1 MTWTWTRRRAAA
13 RGQPRG
19 PSACASTLAR
29 RASFW
34 ANRRPHEAPCGYSR
48 AAVLLWQLQTKR
60 GFKGRDSR
68 KSEIA
73 RIHAHTHTHASK
85 QAGLPASPH
94 VKASALEAHAR
105 LAPKRSTGRAHTS
118 TAPGTHSSPSD
129 PRPWIRAG
137 VPRRPLVGHARGQ
150 PAKTALLGGERV
162 GGPRFLPPRVGGPRF
177 LPPQLLGGAVGGG
190 RRRALV
196 ALVMVRVGVRVG
208 VGVGVRVRLGFG

>member
-1 MTWTWTRRRAAA
+1 MDMDAASRGGTRPDARAVSMLWHAA
-13 RGQPRG
+13 PRLGQQTSTRGALVLH
-19 PSACASTLAR
+19 SAQ
-29 RASFW
+29 
-34 ANRRPHEAPCGYSR
+34 RPPYGN
-48 AAVLLWQLQTKR
+48 QLETK
-60 GFKGRDSR
+60 GEKADGTKGT
-68 KSEIA
+68 SEIA
-73 RIHAHTHTHASK
+73 RLHAHTHTHASK
-85 QAGLPASPH
+85 QVNLTASPH

-196 ALVMVRVGVRVG
+196 ALVTVRVGVRVG